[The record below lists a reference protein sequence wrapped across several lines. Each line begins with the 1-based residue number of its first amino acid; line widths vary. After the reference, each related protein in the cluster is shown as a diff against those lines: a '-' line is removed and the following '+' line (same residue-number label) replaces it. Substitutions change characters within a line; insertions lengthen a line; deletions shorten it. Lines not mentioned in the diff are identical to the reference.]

1 LLRKLSQFVGILLAT
16 APVALSQGTA
26 APHQKPA
33 LAKPET
39 SVVTSI
45 NVVHEGSVPALE
57 ILSTLPSVPTIQF
70 VDSPPRLVID
80 LLHASLAPKLSKI
93 DVHEQNILGVRA
105 EQHQAD
111 PAVVRIVLDLLAPY
125 SYTWDEAGNRLMVRL
140 KPPESAPS
148 GKKPGRSST
157 ASGGAGSLGV
167 VPVNAGAA
175 GLVTLGGRSIVSGS
189 SLTTAADTAIL
200 QLSRGGEV
208 KLCPRTTVSVTPSR
222 SSKELML
229 GMSTGALE
237 THYALQTSADTVLTP
252 DFRILFSG
260 PGEFDFAVS
269 TDAHGDTC
277 VRGLVG
283 NTSSAIVS
291 ELMGDRT
298 YLVKPNEQVVFRA
311 GQIDK
316 LDHNVPLE
324 CGCASPPPVLRAEA
338 ATPAGTVPPNTKLE
352 LGPGKEKPSP
362 AQPASPSVTGDVK
375 VQVDAPLVFRGG
387 TRSHPTNPSE
397 EIFALPVLEVP
408 ASPPQLGITIQPP
421 PSRPAQPSSAP
432 HRFVRRLKGI
442 FSALFS

>member
-1 LLRKLSQFVGILLAT
+1 M
-16 APVALSQGTA
+16 
-26 APHQKPA
+26 
-33 LAKPET
+33 
-39 SVVTSI
+39 VTSI

-80 LLHASLAPKLSKI
+80 LLHASLAPKLAKI

-105 EQHQAD
+105 EQHQTD

-148 GKKPGRSST
+148 GKKPGRSS
-157 ASGGAGSLGV
+157 ASAGVSSLGV
-167 VPVNAGAA
+167 VPVNAEV

-189 SLTTAADTAIL
+189 SLTTVAESAVL

-222 SSKELML
+222 NSKELML

-237 THYALQTSADTVLTP
+237 THYSLQTSADTVLTP

-277 VRGLVG
+277 VRGLTG
-283 NTSSAIVS
+283 NTSSVIVS

-298 YLVKPNEQVVFRA
+298 YLVKPNEQVVFRS

-316 LDHNVPLE
+316 LDHNIPLE

-338 ATPAGTVPPNTKLE
+338 ATPAGTVPPNTKLA

-362 AQPASPSVTGDVK
+362 AQPPSPSLTGDVK

-387 TRSHPTNPSE
+387 TRPHSTEVPAE
-397 EIFALPVLEVP
+397 EIAALPVIEAP
-408 ASPPQLGITIQPP
+408 ASPPQLEITIQPP
-421 PSRPAQPSSAP
+421 PSRPSQPSSAP
-432 HRFVRRLKGI
+432 GRFVRRLKGI